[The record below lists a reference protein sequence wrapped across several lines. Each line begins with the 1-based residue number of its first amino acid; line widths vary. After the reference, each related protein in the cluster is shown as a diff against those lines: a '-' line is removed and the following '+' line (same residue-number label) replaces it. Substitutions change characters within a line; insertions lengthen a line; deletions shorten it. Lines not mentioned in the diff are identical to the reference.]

1 MKKLMMAAAIVCA
14 VCSLK
19 AASVSW
25 TAYQFESATGDI
37 YDYGYFVD
45 KDGNPYTSNP
55 AGIDIVLCLMDGDTV
70 KQVLDIG
77 LNDGSGAVG
86 GTFSFDYSSNTLK
99 NGDVLK
105 VFAKDAD
112 GKYLDLQASANPAG
126 MDATVFNTLT
136 VAGLSD
142 DMWTNDEFIYATG
155 NFTAAPEPTSGLLML
170 LGMAGLALRRR
181 RA

>member
-1 MKKLMMAAAIVCA
+1 MAAAIVCA

-86 GTFSFDYSSNTLK
+86 GTYEFMYSSAVIK

-126 MDATVFNTLT
+126 MDPTVFNTLT
-136 VAGLSD
+136 VTGLSD
-142 DMWTNDEFIYATG
+142 DTWMNDEFVFATG